1 MSTSRSVTDLKQLAG
16 SAEAGGTMWIVD
28 EKRQAVREMLAALE
42 TATLAGQHHLMKKVL
57 GVLGQEAFLS
67 QGRIAEPQRRALAT
81 SIEALAR
88 EASRRAPDEA
98 AFARTAA
105 ALVDGLPARSP

>member
-1 MSTSRSVTDLKQLAG
+1 
-16 SAEAGGTMWIVD
+16 MWIVD

-57 GVLGQEAFLS
+57 GVLGQEAFRS
-67 QGRIAEPQRRALAT
+67 QGRIAEPQRRALAN
-81 SIEALAR
+81 SIDALAR

-105 ALVDGLPARSP
+105 ALVDGLPALAT